1 MLVSAKPTTTQL
13 KQSEAYEKIAEID
26 IYNPNSFFGQ
36 HSRNSVF
43 ITLYL
48 LFLSAGIGFLSVVT
62 GLEISKGG
70 NIWQM
75 LWTVLLLTAF
85 VFFLLLPL
93 HELIHA
99 GTYKY
104 FGAAH
109 IQFKYTFNPPAVFT
123 CAHLLVINRVEV
135 LWLAVLPFV
144 VITLGLSAF
153 AYFISSYRL
162 FFAWAL
168 LIHAFC
174 CMGDIILISYV
185 FKNRN
190 KLIFNFDDLMEG
202 KSYFFEKK

>member
-13 KQSEAYEKIAEID
+13 KQSDAYEKIAEID
-26 IYNPNSFFGQ
+26 IYNPNSFFQ
-36 HSRNSVF
+36 RHSRNSAF
-43 ITLYL
+43 INIYL
-48 LFLSAGIGFLSVVT
+48 LLLSAGTGFISVVS
-62 GLEISKGG
+62 GLELSKGG
-70 NIWQM
+70 SIYQN
-75 LWTVLLLTAF
+75 LWAVLLLIVF

-99 GTYKY
+99 VTYKY
-104 FGAAH
+104 FGADH
-109 IQFKYTFNPPAVFT
+109 VRFRYTFKPPAVFT

-135 LWLAVLPFV
+135 LWLAALPFV
-144 VITLGLSAF
+144 LITLGLSAF
-153 AYFISSYRL
+153 AYLVSSYCL
-162 FFAWAL
+162 FFAWAI

-185 FKNRN
+185 FKNRK